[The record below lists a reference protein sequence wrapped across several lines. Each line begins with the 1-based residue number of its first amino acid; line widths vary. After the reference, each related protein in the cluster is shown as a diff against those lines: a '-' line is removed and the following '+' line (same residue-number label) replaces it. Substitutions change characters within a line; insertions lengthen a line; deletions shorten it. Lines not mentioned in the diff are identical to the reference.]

1 MDEYYLIASCMGVL
15 QYMLIKNVRIREEH
29 FVVKVSCE
37 LRVIL

>member
-1 MDEYYLIASCMGVL
+1 MSKDLPSAAVVIGAL
-15 QYMLIKNVRIREEH
+15 RFKNVRIGEEH